1 VNATRP
7 PVRNVLFVAAGTA
20 IPVALFMISS
30 NSALARTPP
39 AGGPIRYSVTER
51 TLAAPVVL
59 VGTVGSVDGDPSN
72 SNIQMVTVRVEEYL
86 KGYGPSEVEI
96 GNFGPTS
103 LCLSEVRQ
111 GLRAIF
117 FAWGD
122 PLNARYM
129 GQSGAVASAD
139 PDTVTEAR
147 ASAEGKITPPPTVS
161 PTPSVTPTQTPTHTP
176 TQTLT
181 PTATPSPEPTPTST
195 PTATHIPTPTPVRAR
210 APEPTPSVSPPTPVA
225 PIVRPTPIS
234 QPALV
239 PRPTLPPSPASTPSP
254 PGGPC
259 SGPGTAAPAE
269 GVLGLL
275 LLFSPAGLAYVRS
288 RRVRVHKRNQPV
300 SEDN

>member
-1 VNATRP
+1 
-7 PVRNVLFVAAGTA
+7 
-20 IPVALFMISS
+20 MISG
-30 NSALARTPP
+30 NSALACTPP

-59 VGTVGSVDGDPSN
+59 VGTVSSVDGDPRN
-72 SNIQMVTVRVEEYL
+72 SNIQMATARVEEYL
-86 KGYGPSEVEI
+86 KGNGPSEVEI

-129 GQSGAVASAD
+129 CQSGAVASAD

-147 ASAEGKITPPPTVS
+147 ASAEGKITRPPTVS

-181 PTATPSPEPTPTST
+181 STATPSPEPTST
-195 PTATHIPTPTPVRAR
+195 PTATHIPTPTSSRAG
-210 APEPTPSVSPPTPVA
+210 PPSPMPTPSVSPPTPVA
-225 PIVRPTPIS
+225 PIVRPTPIP

-239 PRPTLPPSPASTPSP
+239 PRSTLPPSPASTPSP
-254 PGGPC
+254 PEGPC